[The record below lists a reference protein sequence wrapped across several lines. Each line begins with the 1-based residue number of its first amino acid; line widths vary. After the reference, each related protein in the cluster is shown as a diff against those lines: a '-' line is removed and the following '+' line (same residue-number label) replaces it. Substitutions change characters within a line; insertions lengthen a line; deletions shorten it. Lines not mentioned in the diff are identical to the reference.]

1 MNPILNGK
9 VNCVSALRN
18 ISLLKKFEAKLVTST
33 PKFVYLF
40 FFWVFFLNI
49 GRSVTG
55 LFVVAK
61 GLLFMTSQFFLSMF
75 FFPFSFS
82 MMFFCDTDVSRS
94 FRVHI
99 YYGDVFT
106 SIFPFYYCRSRVP
119 HINPSSLPFDLVG
132 CRLRGSAAQ
141 QAWSALTFYLAH
153 RAAR

>member
-1 MNPILNGK
+1 M
-9 VNCVSALRN
+9 NCVSGLRN
-18 ISLLKKFEAKLVTST
+18 STALQKIEAQVSFST
-33 PKFVYLF
+33 RIFSYLF
-40 FFWVFFLNI
+40 FFWVFFFNL
-49 GRSVTG
+49 GSPVTG

-61 GLLFMTSQFFLSMF
+61 GLVFMTSYFFLSMF
-75 FFPFSFS
+75 FYQISFS
-82 MMFFCDTDVSRS
+82 MMFFSVTDVSRS

-153 RAAR
+153 SAAR

>member
-1 MNPILNGK
+1 M
-9 VNCVSALRN
+9 NCVSALRN
-18 ISLLKKFEAKLVTST
+18 ISLLEKFEAKFSFST
-33 PKFVYLF
+33 RNFFYLF
-40 FFWVFFLNI
+40 FFWVFFLNL
-49 GRSVTG
+49 GSPVTG

-99 YYGDVFT
+99 YYGDVFI